1 MVKFGVSNPIY
12 LMNHPSNPF
21 LNLNY
26 EPAIE
31 ALGDYHDIVTAAEYP
46 MHKLRWRNDDL
57 LPAIALEPSQVTDD
71 DFIEA
76 FGHFQ
81 SVRPF
86 LALRY
91 HGYQF
96 GEYNPQL
103 GDGRGFVYGQVRG
116 LNDELYDFGTKGSG
130 RTPYSRSADGK
141 LTLKGGV
148 REIIAS
154 EALHR
159 MGVKTSR
166 CLSLIETGEDLW
178 RGDEPSPTRSAV
190 MVRFSRSHIR
200 FGTFERLRWL
210 SRADLVRK
218 LLDHVLQI
226 YYPHIWE
233 KVGEKEYQDGLFYLE
248 LVERVATL
256 CAQWMAAGFCHAVLN
271 TDNMSIT
278 GESFDYGPFAF
289 IPSYDPRFTAAYFD
303 HAGRYSYA
311 NQPAACYWNL
321 EKLQD
326 PLSLVMDKDEMQLS
340 LQKFKDFYRTAYCE
354 TMLKRLGFTSLS
366 EPETEDLIGATLE
379 LLAIA
384 QAIGYN
390 QFFVK
395 LRESFHPNW
404 RENPN
409 NIFENHDWELTD
421 EQENLLDK
429 WKVVYHQ
436 LLIRLPIAE
445 MANIA
450 EQLKQANPIMIFL
463 RPKIEELWERITVN
477 DDWQPLYE
485 AIAQLKN

>member
-1 MVKFGVSNPIY
+1 MS
-12 LMNHPSNPF
+12 HPSNPF
-21 LNLNY
+21 LNLQY

-31 ALGDYHDIVTAAEYP
+31 SLADYHDVVTAAEFP
-46 MHKLRWRNDDL
+46 MHKLRWRNDDI
-57 LPAIALEPSQVTDD
+57 LPILGLQPSQVSDD
-71 DFIEA
+71 DFSEA
-76 FGHFQ
+76 FGHFWA
-81 SVRPF
+81 VRPF

-116 LNDELYDFGTKGSG
+116 IDGELYDFGTKGSG
-130 RTPYSRSADGK
+130 RTPYSRTADGR

-166 CLSLIETGEDLW
+166 CLSLVETGEQLY
-178 RGDEPSPTRSAV
+178 RGDEPSPTRSSV

-200 FGTFERLRWL
+200 FGTFERLHWI
-210 SRADLVRK
+210 SRPDLVRQ
-218 LLDHVLQI
+218 LLDHVLEI
-226 YYPHIWE
+226 YYPHLPSADL
-233 KVGEKEYQDGLFYLE
+233 KERDRLFYLE
-248 LVERVATL
+248 LVQRVATL
-256 CAQWMAAGFCHAVLN
+256 CAQWMASGFCHAVLN

-289 IPSYDPRFTAAYFD
+289 IPTYDPRFTAAYFD
-303 HAGRYSYA
+303 YSGRYSYA

-321 EKLQD
+321 EKLQA
-326 PLSLVMDKDEMQLS
+326 PLSLVMDRDDMQAS
-340 LQKFKDFYRTAYCE
+340 LQKFKDFYRDAYCD
-354 TMLKRLGFTSLS
+354 MMRKRLGFSTLS

-379 LLAIA
+379 LLANV

-395 LRESFHPNW
+395 LRQDFQANW
-404 RENPN
+404 REGANH
-409 NIFENHDWELTD
+409 IFADHDWQISD
-421 EQENLLDK
+421 EHLPLLQK
-429 WKVVYHQ
+429 WREVYHQ
-436 LLIRLPIAE
+436 LLIRQPLEAI
-445 MANIA
+445 ANIQQ
-450 EQLKQANPIMIFL
+450 QLQAANPTIIFL
-463 RPKIEELWERITVN
+463 RPKIEELWERITVD

-485 AIAQLKN
+485 AIAQLKD

>member
-1 MVKFGVSNPIY
+1 M
-12 LMNHPSNPF
+12 
-21 LNLNY
+21 
-26 EPAIE
+26 
-31 ALGDYHDIVTAAEYP
+31 TAAEFP
-46 MHKLRWRNDDL
+46 LHKLRWRNDDL
-57 LPAIALEPSQVTDD
+57 LPTLGLDPSQVSDD

-103 GDGRGFVYGQVRG
+103 GDGRGFIYGQVRG
-116 LNDELYDFGTKGSG
+116 VDGELYDFGTKGSG
-130 RTPYSRSADGK
+130 RTPYSRTADGR

-166 CLSLIETGEDLW
+166 CLSLVETGEELW
-178 RGDEPSPTRSAV
+178 RGDEPSPTRSSV

-200 FGTFERLRWL
+200 FGTFERLSWIR
-210 SRADLVRK
+210 RDDLARK

-226 YYPHIWE
+226 YYPHIW
-233 KVGEKEYQDGLFYLE
+233 GKENQDSIFYLE

-256 CAQWMAAGFCHAVLN
+256 CAQWMVAGFCHAVLN

-289 IPSYDPRFTAAYFD
+289 IPTYDPRFTAAYFD
-303 HAGRYSYA
+303 YGGRYSYA

-326 PLSLVMDKDEMQLS
+326 PLSMIMDKDDMQSS
-340 LQKFKDFYRTAYCE
+340 LQKFKDFYRVAYCDM
-354 TMLKRLGFTSLS
+354 MLKRLGFTNLS
-366 EPETEDLIGATLE
+366 EPETEELIGATLE
-379 LLAIA
+379 LLSNV

-395 LRESFHPNW
+395 LRQAFQANW
-404 RENPN
+404 REDAQ
-409 NIFENHDWELTD
+409 NIFANHDWEITE
-421 EQENLLDK
+421 EQLPLLAK
-429 WKVVYHQ
+429 WREVYHQ
-436 LLIRLPIAE
+436 LLIRQPIAE
-445 MANIA
+445 LENITK
-450 EQLKQANPIMIFL
+450 QLQQANPTIIFL
-463 RPKIEELWERITVN
+463 RPKIEEVWDRITVD
-477 DDWQPLYE
+477 DDWQPLYD
-485 AIAQLKN
+485 AIAKLKE

>member
-1 MVKFGVSNPIY
+1 MS
-12 LMNHPSNPF
+12 HPSNPF
-21 LNLNY
+21 LKLNY
-26 EPAIE
+26 EPSIE
-31 ALGDYHDIVTAAEYP
+31 SLEDYHDIVTAAEYP
-46 MHKLRWRNDDL
+46 MHKLRWRNNDL
-57 LPAIALEPSQVTDD
+57 LPTIALAPDQVSDD

-103 GDGRGFVYGQVRG
+103 GDGRGFIYGQVRG
-116 LNDELYDFGTKGSG
+116 VDNQLYDFGTKGSG
-130 RTPYSRSADGK
+130 RTPHSRTADGR

-200 FGTFERLRWL
+200 FGTFERLQWL
-210 SRADLVRK
+210 SRPDLIRK

-226 YYPHIWE
+226 YYPHLW
-233 KVGEKEYQDGLFYLE
+233 GKENQDQEFYLE

-289 IPSYDPRFTAAYFD
+289 IPTYDPLFTAAYFD

-321 EKLQD
+321 EKLQA
-326 PLSLVMDKDEMQLS
+326 PLSLVMNKDDLQSS
-340 LQKFKDFYRTAYCE
+340 LLKFRDFYRTAYCSII
-354 TMLKRLGFTSLS
+354 LKRLGFTTLS

-379 LLAIA
+379 LLSVA

-395 LRESFHPNW
+395 LRQSFQTNW
-404 RENPN
+404 REDAHK
-409 NIFENHDWELTD
+409 IFENHDWELTD
-421 EQENLLDK
+421 QQKPLLDT
-429 WKVVYHQ
+429 WRVVYHQ
-436 LLIRLPIAE
+436 LLIRLPISE

-450 EQLKQANPIMIFL
+450 QQLEQSNPTMIFS
-463 RPKIEELWERITVN
+463 RPEIESIWERITID
-477 DDWQPLYE
+477 DDWQPFYS

>member
-1 MVKFGVSNPIY
+1 MS
-12 LMNHPSNPF
+12 HHSNPF

-31 ALGDYHDIVTAAEYP
+31 SLEDYHDIVTAAEYP

-57 LPAIALEPSQVTDD
+57 LPVIGLDPSQASDD

-96 GEYNPQL
+96 GEYNPQI

-116 LNDELYDFGTKGSG
+116 IDNQLYDFGTKGSG
-130 RTPYSRSADGK
+130 RTPYSRSGDGK

-166 CLSLIETGEDLW
+166 CLSLVETGEDLW

-210 SRADLVRK
+210 GRADLTRK

-226 YYPHIWE
+226 YYPHLW
-233 KVGEKEYQDGLFYLE
+233 GQDNQDGRFYLE

-256 CAQWMAAGFCHAVLN
+256 CAQWMAVGFCHAVLN

-289 IPSYDPRFTAAYFD
+289 IPTYDPRFTAAYFD
-303 HAGRYSYA
+303 HTGRYSYA

-326 PLSLVMDKDEMQLS
+326 PLSLVMDKDDMQSS
-340 LQKFKDFYRTAYCE
+340 LQKFQDFYRSAYCE
-354 TMLKRLGFTSLS
+354 IMLKRLGFATLS
-366 EPETEDLIGATLE
+366 EPEDLIGATLK
-379 LLAIA
+379 LLSVA

-395 LRESFHPNW
+395 LRQSFQTNW
-404 RENPN
+404 REDVSK
-409 NIFENHDWELTD
+409 IFEDHDWELTD
-421 EQENLLDK
+421 EQASLLDK
-429 WKVVYHQ
+429 WRVVYHQ
-436 LLIRLPIAE
+436 LLIRLPIME
-445 MANIA
+445 MENIA
-450 EQLKQANPIMIFL
+450 QQLNQANPTMIFF
-463 RPKIEELWERITVN
+463 RPEIEAIWESITID
-477 DDWQPLYE
+477 DDWQPLYQ
-485 AIAQLKN
+485 AIAQLKI

>member
-1 MVKFGVSNPIY
+1 MS
-12 LMNHPSNPF
+12 HPSNPF

-31 ALGDYHDIVTAAEYP
+31 SLADYHDVVTAAEYP
-46 MHKLRWRNDDL
+46 MHKLRWRNDDI
-57 LPAIALEPSQVTDD
+57 LPTLGLEPSQVSDD

-81 SVRPF
+81 AVRPF

-103 GDGRGFVYGQVRG
+103 GDGRGFIYGQVRG
-116 LNDELYDFGTKGSG
+116 LDDELYDFGTKGSG

-166 CLSLIETGEDLW
+166 CLSLVETGEGLW
-178 RGDEPSPTRSAV
+178 RGDEPSPTRSSV

-200 FGTFERLRWL
+200 FGTFERLRWIG
-210 SRADLVRK
+210 SADLTRK

-226 YYPHIWE
+226 YYPHIW
-233 KVGEKEYQDGLFYLE
+233 GKENQDSIFYLE

-289 IPSYDPRFTAAYFD
+289 IPTYDPRFTAAYFD

-326 PLSLVMDKDEMQLS
+326 PLSMVMDKDDLRSS
-340 LQKFKDFYRTAYCE
+340 LEKFKDFYRTAYCE
-354 TMLKRLGFTSLS
+354 MMLKRLGFATLS
-366 EPETEDLIGATLE
+366 EPETEELIGATLE
-379 LLAIA
+379 LLSVV

-395 LRESFHPNW
+395 LRQSFQTSW
-404 RENPN
+404 RENVSK
-409 NIFENHDWELTD
+409 IFADHDWELTD
-421 EQENLLDK
+421 QQLPLLEK
-429 WKVVYHQ
+429 WRVVYHQ
-436 LLIRLPIAE
+436 LLIRQPIAE
-445 MANIA
+445 MENIA
-450 EQLKQANPIMIFL
+450 QQLKLANPTIIFL
-463 RPKIEELWERITVN
+463 RPKIEELWEKIAVD
-477 DDWQPLYE
+477 DDWQPLYD
-485 AIAQLKN
+485 AIAQLKE

>member
-1 MVKFGVSNPIY
+1 MS
-12 LMNHPSNPF
+12 HPSNPF
-21 LNLNY
+21 LKLNY
-26 EPAIE
+26 EPSIE
-31 ALGDYHDIVTAAEYP
+31 SLEDYHDVVTAAEYP

-57 LPAIALEPSQVTDD
+57 LPAIALAPDQVSDD

-103 GDGRGFVYGQVRG
+103 GDGRGFIYGQVRG
-116 LNDELYDFGTKGSG
+116 VDNQLYDFGTKGSG
-130 RTPYSRSADGK
+130 RTPHSRTADGR

-200 FGTFERLRWL
+200 FGTFERLQWL
-210 SRADLVRK
+210 SRPDLIRK

-226 YYPHIWE
+226 YYPHLLG
-233 KVGEKEYQDGLFYLE
+233 KKNQDQEFYLE

-289 IPSYDPRFTAAYFD
+289 IPTYDPRFTAAYFD

-321 EKLQD
+321 EKLQA
-326 PLSLVMDKDEMQLS
+326 PLSLVSSNDDLQSS
-340 LQKFKDFYRTAYCE
+340 LLKFKDFYRTAYCSI
-354 TMLKRLGFTSLS
+354 MLKRLGFATLS

-379 LLAIA
+379 LLSVA

-395 LRESFHPNW
+395 LRQSFQTNW
-404 RENPN
+404 REDAHK
-409 NIFENHDWELTD
+409 IFENHDWELTD
-421 EQENLLDK
+421 QQKPLLDK
-429 WKVVYHQ
+429 WRVVYHQ

-450 EQLKQANPIMIFL
+450 QQLEQSNPTMIFL
-463 RPKIEELWERITVN
+463 RPEIESIWERITID
-477 DDWQPLYE
+477 DDWQPFYN
-485 AIAQLKN
+485 AITQLKN

>member
-1 MVKFGVSNPIY
+1 MSQS
-12 LMNHPSNPF
+12 SNPF
-21 LNLNY
+21 LNLKY

-31 ALGDYHDIVTAAEYP
+31 SLADYHDIVTAAEYP
-46 MHKLRWRNDDL
+46 SHKLRWRNDDI
-57 LPAIALEPSQVTDD
+57 LPILGLDSQLVSDD

-76 FGHFQ
+76 FGHFRA
-81 SVRPF
+81 VRPF

-96 GEYNPQL
+96 GEYNPQI

-116 LNDELYDFGTKGSG
+116 LDAQLYDFGTKGSG
-130 RTPYSRSADGK
+130 RTPYSRTADGR

-159 MGVKTSR
+159 MGVNTSR
-166 CLSLIETGEDLW
+166 CLSLIETGEPLY
-178 RGDEPSPTRSAV
+178 RGDEPSPTRSSV

-210 SRADLVRK
+210 GRTDLTRN
-218 LLDHVLQI
+218 LLDHVLQV
-226 YYPHIWE
+226 YYPHLWQ
-233 KVGEKEYQDGLFYLE
+233 KEHQDSRFYLE

-256 CAQWMAAGFCHAVLN
+256 CAQWMSSGFCHAVLN

-289 IPSYDPRFTAAYFD
+289 IPNYDPRFTAAYFD

-326 PLSLVMDKDEMQLS
+326 PLGMVMDKDDMQSS
-340 LQKFKDFYRTAYCE
+340 LQKFKDFYRAAYCE
-354 TMLKRLGFTSLS
+354 MMLKRLGFANLS
-366 EPETEDLIGATLE
+366 EPETEELIGATLE
-379 LLAIA
+379 LLSAV

-390 QFFVK
+390 QFFVNLRQSFK
-395 LRESFHPNW
+395 LNW
-404 RENPN
+404 RENPS
-409 NIFENHDWELTD
+409 NIFDDQNWELTN
-421 EQENLLDK
+421 EHLLLLNK
-429 WKVVYHQ
+429 WREVYYQ
-436 LLIRLPIAE
+436 LLIRQPISAME
-445 MANIA
+445 NVNQ
-450 EQLKQANPIMIFL
+450 QLQKSNPTIIFL
-463 RPKIEELWERITVN
+463 RPKIEEIWEKIAID
-477 DDWQPLYE
+477 DDWQPLYT
-485 AIAQLKN
+485 AINELKV

>member
-1 MVKFGVSNPIY
+1 MS
-12 LMNHPSNPF
+12 HPSNPF
-21 LNLNY
+21 LKLNY
-26 EPAIE
+26 EPSIE
-31 ALGDYHDIVTAAEYP
+31 SLEDYHDIVTAAEYP
-46 MHKLRWRNDDL
+46 MHKLRWRNNDL
-57 LPAIALEPSQVTDD
+57 LPAIALAPDQVSDD

-103 GDGRGFVYGQVRG
+103 GDGRGFIYGQVRG
-116 LNDELYDFGTKGSG
+116 VDNQLYDFGTKGSG
-130 RTPYSRSADGK
+130 RTPHSRTADGR

-200 FGTFERLRWL
+200 FGTFERLQWL
-210 SRADLVRK
+210 SRPDLIRK

-226 YYPHIWE
+226 YYPHLWR
-233 KVGEKEYQDGLFYLE
+233 KENQDQEFYLE

-289 IPSYDPRFTAAYFD
+289 IPTYDPQFTAAYFD

-321 EKLQD
+321 EKLQA
-326 PLSLVMDKDEMQLS
+326 PLSLVMNKDDLQSS
-340 LQKFKDFYRTAYCE
+340 LLKFKDFYRTAYCSII
-354 TMLKRLGFTSLS
+354 LKRLGFATLS
-366 EPETEDLIGATLE
+366 EPETEDLIGATLG
-379 LLAIA
+379 LLSVA

-395 LRESFHPNW
+395 LRQSFQTNW
-404 RENPN
+404 REDAHK
-409 NIFENHDWELTD
+409 IFENHDWELTD
-421 EQENLLDK
+421 QQKPLLDK
-429 WKVVYHQ
+429 WRVVYHQ
-436 LLIRLPIAE
+436 LLIRLPISE

-450 EQLKQANPIMIFL
+450 QQLEQSNPTMIFL
-463 RPKIEELWERITVN
+463 RPEIESIWERITID
-477 DDWQPLYE
+477 DDWQPFYS

>member
-1 MVKFGVSNPIY
+1 MRS
-12 LMNHPSNPF
+12 SNPF

-31 ALGDYHDIVTAAEYP
+31 VLEDFHDVVKAAEFP
-46 MHKLRWRNDDL
+46 MHKLRWRNDQV
-57 LPAIALEPSQVTDD
+57 LPAIGLEASQVSDD

-103 GDGRGFVYGQVRG
+103 GDGRGFIYGQVRG
-116 LNDELYDFGTKGSG
+116 IDGELYDFGTKGSG
-130 RTPYSRSADGK
+130 RTPYSRTADGK
-141 LTLKGGV
+141 LTLKGGF

-166 CLSLIETGEDLW
+166 CLSLVETGEDLW

-200 FGTFERLRWL
+200 FGTFERLRWIG
-210 SRADLVRK
+210 RADLVRK
-218 LLDHVLQI
+218 LLDHVLQV
-226 YYPHIWE
+226 YYPHLWSSE
-233 KVGEKEYQDGLFYLE
+233 NQDSQFYLE
-248 LVERVATL
+248 LVERVARL
-256 CAQWMAAGFCHAVLN
+256 CAQWMSVGFCHAVLN

-289 IPSYDPRFTAAYFD
+289 IPNYDPRFTAAYFD

-326 PLSLVMDKDEMQLS
+326 PLSLVMDKDDMNSS
-340 LQKFKDFYRTAYCE
+340 LEKFKDFYREAYCE
-354 TMLKRLGFTSLS
+354 MMLKRLGFMTLS
-366 EPETEDLIGATLE
+366 KPETEELIGATLE
-379 LLAIA
+379 LLAFVKE
-384 QAIGYN
+384 IGYN
-390 QFFVK
+390 QFFVN
-395 LRESFHPNW
+395 LRQEFHTNW
-404 RENPN
+404 REDSS
-409 NIFENHDWELTD
+409 NIFKTHPWEITE
-421 EQENLLDK
+421 EQLPLLEK
-429 WKVVYHQ
+429 WRVVYHQ
-436 LLIRLPIAE
+436 LLIRQPIAAME
-445 MANIA
+445 TIAN
-450 EQLKQANPIMIFL
+450 QLQQANPTIILL
-463 RPKIEELWERITVN
+463 RPKIEELWESIAV
-477 DDWQPLYE
+477 DDNWQPFYE
-485 AIAQLKN
+485 AIAQFSN

>member
-1 MVKFGVSNPIY
+1 MS
-12 LMNHPSNPF
+12 HPSNPF
-21 LNLNY
+21 LNLKY

-31 ALGDYHDIVTAAEYP
+31 SLADYHDVVTAAEYP
-46 MHKLRWRNDDL
+46 LHKLRWRNDDI
-57 LPAIALEPSQVTDD
+57 LPTLGLAPAQVSDD

-81 SVRPF
+81 ALRPF

-103 GDGRGFVYGQVRG
+103 GDGRGFIYGQVRG
-116 LNDELYDFGTKGSG
+116 IDGELYDFGTKGSG
-130 RTPYSRSADGK
+130 RTPYSRTADGR

-166 CLSLIETGEDLW
+166 TLSLIETGEELY
-178 RGDEPSPTRSAV
+178 RGDEPSPTRSTV

-200 FGTFERLRWL
+200 FGTFERLRWIG
-210 SRADLVRK
+210 RDDLARK
-218 LLDHVLQI
+218 LLDHVLRI
-226 YYPHIWE
+226 YYPHTLKSE
-233 KVGEKEYQDGLFYLE
+233 GKEIQDSIFYLE
-248 LVERVATL
+248 LVKRVATL
-256 CAQWMAAGFCHAVLN
+256 CAQWMVAGFCHAVLN

-289 IPSYDPRFTAAYFD
+289 IPTYDPRFTAAYFD
-303 HAGRYSYA
+303 YAGRYSYA

-326 PLSLVMDKDEMQLS
+326 PLSMIMDKGDMQAS
-340 LQKFKDFYRTAYCE
+340 LQKFKDFYREAYCE
-354 TMLKRLGFTSLS
+354 MMIKRLGFATLS

-379 LLAIA
+379 LLSNV

-390 QFFVK
+390 QFFVN
-395 LRESFHPNW
+395 LRQAFHSNW
-404 RENPN
+404 REDAS
-409 NIFENHDWELTD
+409 NIFSNHDWEITE
-421 EQENLLDK
+421 EQLPLLKK
-429 WKVVYHQ
+429 WREVYHQ
-436 LLIRLPIAE
+436 LLIRQPIAE
-445 MANIA
+445 LDNIA
-450 EQLKQANPIMIFL
+450 QQLQQANPKIIFL
-463 RPKIEELWERITVN
+463 RPKIEEVWERITVD
-477 DDWQPLYE
+477 DDWQPFYE
-485 AIAQLKN
+485 AMSQLKD

>member
-1 MVKFGVSNPIY
+1 MSQS
-12 LMNHPSNPF
+12 SNPF
-21 LNLNY
+21 LNLKY

-31 ALGDYHDIVTAAEYP
+31 SLTDYHDVVTAAQFP
-46 MHKLRWRNDDL
+46 SHRLRWRNNDILPILGLNPTEVSDDH
-57 LPAIALEPSQVTDD
+57 
-71 DFIEA
+71 FIEA

-81 SVRPF
+81 GMRPF

-116 LNDELYDFGTKGSG
+116 IDGELYDFGTKGSG
-130 RTPYSRSADGK
+130 RTPYSRTADGR
-141 LTLKGGV
+141 LTLKGGF

-178 RGDEPSPTRSAV
+178 RGDEPSPTRSSV

-200 FGTFERLRWL
+200 FGTFERLRWIG
-210 SRADLVRK
+210 RDDLVRK
-218 LLDHVLQI
+218 LLDHVLEI
-226 YYPHIWE
+226 YYPHLWQTE
-233 KVGEKEYQDGLFYLE
+233 DQDNKFYLE

-256 CAQWMAAGFCHAVLN
+256 CAQWMVAGFCHAVLN

-289 IPSYDPRFTAAYFD
+289 IPNYDPRFTSAYFD

-321 EKLQD
+321 DKLQD
-326 PLSLVMDKDEMQLS
+326 PLSMIMNKDDMQSS
-340 LQKFKDFYRTAYCE
+340 LQKFKDFYRIAYCE
-354 TMLKRLGFTSLS
+354 MMLKRLGMVNLA

-379 LLAIA
+379 LMAGIP
-384 QAIGYN
+384 AIGYN
-390 QFFVK
+390 QFFVN
-395 LRESFHPNW
+395 LRRSFHPNW
-404 RENPN
+404 REDVNH
-409 NIFENHDWELTD
+409 IFANVLEYDWQISD
-421 EQENLLDK
+421 EQMPLLEK
-429 WKVVYHQ
+429 WRLVYHQ
-436 LLIRLPIAE
+436 LLIRQPLDSMAAIAQ
-445 MANIA
+445 
-450 EQLKQANPIMIFL
+450 QLQSANPTVIFL
-463 RPKIEELWERITVN
+463 RPKIEELWEHIAT
-477 DDWQPLYE
+477 DDNWQPFYE
-485 AIAQLKN
+485 AIAALK

>member
-1 MVKFGVSNPIY
+1 MS
-12 LMNHPSNPF
+12 HPSNPF
-21 LNLNY
+21 LKLNY
-26 EPAIE
+26 EPSIE
-31 ALGDYHDIVTAAEYP
+31 SLEDYHDIVTAAEYP
-46 MHKLRWRNDDL
+46 MHKLRWRNNDL
-57 LPAIALEPSQVTDD
+57 LPAIALAPDQVSDD

-103 GDGRGFVYGQVRG
+103 GDGRGFIYGQVRG
-116 LNDELYDFGTKGSG
+116 VDNQLYDFGTKGSG
-130 RTPYSRSADGK
+130 RTPHSRTADGR

-200 FGTFERLRWL
+200 FGTFERLQWL
-210 SRADLVRK
+210 SRPDLIRK

-226 YYPHIWE
+226 YYPHLWR
-233 KVGEKEYQDGLFYLE
+233 KENQDQEFYLE

-289 IPSYDPRFTAAYFD
+289 IPTYDPLFTAAYFD

-321 EKLQD
+321 EKLQA
-326 PLSLVMDKDEMQLS
+326 PLSLVMNKDDLQSS
-340 LQKFKDFYRTAYCE
+340 LLKFKDFYRTAYCSII
-354 TMLKRLGFTSLS
+354 LKRLGFATLS

-379 LLAIA
+379 LLSVA

-395 LRESFHPNW
+395 LRQSFQTNW
-404 RENPN
+404 REDAHK
-409 NIFENHDWELTD
+409 IFENHDWELTD
-421 EQENLLDK
+421 QQKPLLNK
-429 WKVVYHQ
+429 WRIIYHQ
-436 LLIRLPIAE
+436 LLIRLPISE

-450 EQLKQANPIMIFL
+450 QQLEQSNPTMIFL
-463 RPKIEELWERITVN
+463 RPEIESIWERITID
-477 DDWQPLYE
+477 DDWQPFYS

>member
-1 MVKFGVSNPIY
+1 MSQS
-12 LMNHPSNPF
+12 SNPF
-21 LNLNY
+21 LNLKY

-31 ALGDYHDIVTAAEYP
+31 SLTDYHDVVTAAQFP
-46 MHKLRWRNDDL
+46 SHQLRWRNDDI
-57 LPAIALEPSQVTDD
+57 LPTLGLNPADVSDD
-71 DFIEA
+71 HFIEA

-116 LNDELYDFGTKGSG
+116 VNGELYDFGTKGSG
-130 RTPYSRSADGK
+130 RTPYSRTADGR
-141 LTLKGGV
+141 LTLKGGF

-178 RGDEPSPTRSAV
+178 RGDEPSPTRSSV
-190 MVRFSRSHIR
+190 MIRFSRSHIR
-200 FGTFERLRWL
+200 FGTFERLRWIG
-210 SRADLVRK
+210 RDDLARK
-218 LLDHVLQI
+218 LLDHVLEI
-226 YYPHIWE
+226 YYPHLWQTE
-233 KVGEKEYQDGLFYLE
+233 DQDHKFYLE

-256 CAQWMAAGFCHAVLN
+256 CAQWMVAGFCHAVLN

-289 IPSYDPRFTAAYFD
+289 IPNYDPRFTAAYFD

-321 EKLQD
+321 DKLQD
-326 PLSLVMDKDEMQLS
+326 PLSMIMDKNDMQSS
-340 LQKFKDFYRTAYCE
+340 LQQFKDFYRTAYCDM
-354 TMLKRLGFTSLS
+354 MLKRLGIVNLA

-379 LLAIA
+379 LMAAIP
-384 QAIGYN
+384 AIGYN
-390 QFFVK
+390 QFFVN
-395 LRESFHPNW
+395 LRQSFHPNW
-404 RENPN
+404 REDANH
-409 NIFENHDWELTD
+409 IFGNLREYDWKITD
-421 EQENLLDK
+421 EQNPLLEK
-429 WKVVYHQ
+429 WRMVYHQ
-436 LLIRLPIAE
+436 LLIRQPSDSMAAIAQ
-445 MANIA
+445 
-450 EQLKQANPIMIFL
+450 QLQSANPTVIFL
-463 RPKIEELWERITVN
+463 RPKIEELWEHIST
-477 DDWQPLYE
+477 DDNWQPFYE
-485 AIAQLKN
+485 AIAALK

>member
-1 MVKFGVSNPIY
+1 MPS
-12 LMNHPSNPF
+12 SNPF

-31 ALGDYHDIVTAAEYP
+31 ALEDFHDVVKAAEFP
-46 MHKLRWRNDDL
+46 MHKLRWRNDQV
-57 LPAIALEPSQVTDD
+57 LPAIGLEADQVSDD

-103 GDGRGFVYGQVRG
+103 GDGRGFIYGQVRG
-116 LNDELYDFGTKGSG
+116 IDGEFYDFGTKGSG
-130 RTPYSRSADGK
+130 RTPYSRTADGK
-141 LTLKGGV
+141 LTLKGGF

-166 CLSLIETGEDLW
+166 CLSLVETGEDLW

-200 FGTFERLRWL
+200 FGTFERLRWIG
-210 SRADLVRK
+210 RADLVRK

-226 YYPHIWE
+226 YYPHLWGSE
-233 KVGEKEYQDGLFYLE
+233 NQDSQFYLE
-248 LVERVATL
+248 LVERVARL
-256 CAQWMAAGFCHAVLN
+256 CAQWMAVGFCHAVLN

-289 IPSYDPRFTAAYFD
+289 IPNYDPRFTAAYFD

-326 PLSLVMDKDEMQLS
+326 PLSLVMDKDDLNSS
-340 LQKFKDFYRTAYCE
+340 LEKFKDFYREAYCE
-354 TMLKRLGFTSLS
+354 MMLKRLGFTTLS
-366 EPETEDLIGATLE
+366 EPETEELIGATLE
-379 LLAIA
+379 LLAFVKE
-384 QAIGYN
+384 IGYN
-390 QFFVK
+390 QFFVN
-395 LRESFHPNW
+395 LRQEFQTNW
-404 RENPN
+404 REDAS
-409 NIFENHDWELTD
+409 NIFKNNNWEITE
-421 EQENLLDK
+421 EQLPLLEK
-429 WKVVYHQ
+429 WRLVYHQ
-436 LLIRLPIAE
+436 LLIRQPIEA
-445 MANIA
+445 MGTIAN
-450 EQLKQANPIMIFL
+450 QLQQANPTIIFL
-463 RPKIEELWERITVN
+463 RPQIEELWERIAVD
-477 DDWQPLYE
+477 DDWQPFYE
-485 AIAQLKN
+485 AIAQLSN

>member
-1 MVKFGVSNPIY
+1 MPSSN
-12 LMNHPSNPF
+12 SF
-21 LNLNY
+21 LNLSY

-31 ALGDYHDIVTAAEYP
+31 SLEDYHDVVKAAEFP
-46 MHKLRWRNDDL
+46 MHKLRWRNNQV
-57 LPAIALEPSQVTDD
+57 LPVIGLEASQVSDD

-81 SVRPF
+81 AVRPF

-116 LNDELYDFGTKGSG
+116 VDGELYDFGTKGSG
-130 RTPYSRSADGK
+130 RTPYSRTADGR
-141 LTLKGGV
+141 LTLKGGF

-159 MGVKTSR
+159 MGVRTSR
-166 CLSLIETGEDLW
+166 CLSLVETGEDLW

-200 FGTFERLRWL
+200 FGTFERLRWIG
-210 SRADLVRK
+210 RADLVRK

-226 YYPHIWE
+226 YYPHLWGSE
-233 KVGEKEYQDGLFYLE
+233 NQDSQFYLE
-248 LVERVATL
+248 LVERVARL
-256 CAQWMAAGFCHAVLN
+256 CAQWMAVGFCHAVLN

-289 IPSYDPRFTAAYFD
+289 IPNYDPRFTAAYFD

-326 PLSLVMDKDEMQLS
+326 PLSLVMDKDDMNSS
-340 LQKFKDFYRTAYCE
+340 LEKFKDFYREAYCE
-354 TMLKRLGFTSLS
+354 MMLKRLGFTTLS
-366 EPETEDLIGATLE
+366 EPETEELIGATIE
-379 LLAIA
+379 LLAFVKE
-384 QAIGYN
+384 IGYN
-390 QFFVK
+390 QFFVN
-395 LRESFHPNW
+395 LRQEFQANW
-404 RENPN
+404 REDSS
-409 NIFENHDWELTD
+409 NIFKIHAWEITE
-421 EQENLLDK
+421 EQLPLLEK
-429 WKVVYHQ
+429 WCVVYHQ
-436 LLIRLPIAE
+436 LLIRQPIEAME
-445 MANIA
+445 TIA
-450 EQLKQANPIMIFL
+450 QQLQQANPTTIFL
-463 RPKIEELWERITVN
+463 RPKIEELWEKITV
-477 DDWQPLYE
+477 DDNWQPFYE
-485 AIAQLKN
+485 AIAQLSN